1 MSDLLIDEEDLA
13 LLHTKDYHLVFC
25 VGPPGC
31 GKKPQTEAIA
41 SEFRFSK
48 LTLSEIIQKEISSKS
63 KLGLLA
69 EEFLSKNEPLNAKI
83 LTAILVRG
91 IIECPK
97 EYILIVGFP
106 EKLEHAQYFEQ
117 NILNINLIL
126 KFNCPEEVCYRRLKE
141 ESNLEFNKT
150 KEEYAQ
156 IYANMQSDLK
166 ELYDFYNPYSV
177 IREIDTNKT
186 IPEMNT
192 IIKQNLYPLIF
203 CIIGKRYSGK
213 TTLSKVINE
222 KSKVKILDFGKFLEE
237 PDIIKRKNEN
247 EFVVSKLILKLR
259 SIQRYKILIEDFPQ
273 NKEQYTYFVN
283 NCKPITKIYYL
294 KAENS
299 SCLERANKIPM
310 EDPNYTNCS
319 LLDKMLSE
327 FDEKAPFIEFLK
339 KNTNLEEIDVNN
351 HINLTKER
359 MLKQIQPYCVFF
371 NNEMDEEAKNE
382 LFNKLKN
389 NYKYSEIYLPEVISN
404 AVKRK
409 ILEMPPLVPEGEIS
423 KINLTLEQKIDLI
436 RPLLYREDCKNI
448 ILNSF
453 PTNIDELNEFESKL
467 FTINKYIQLTSKKK
481 LANINNENSIAV
493 HFFKK
498 NALLSL
504 NPKTASDYKIE
515 EILDMT
521 KDINIIYGMPQS
533 GKTTFAKYLKEKYSF
548 ELLDFKEMIEKVKK
562 TKVDPEN
569 PDAEPEINF
578 QDLINFLK
586 NYIKN
591 GNLDKKRII
600 LDNFFIQNSPEPFLI
615 DTYEKAIEII
625 KMFGK
630 FRNFYEIE
638 IKEETLIKK
647 YKAKEGI
654 TEELSEDQ
662 KTAFLETL
670 DKPKKL
676 VEDIRQISE
685 NVIKIKCDEPEVKSK
700 QIFDSQFG
708 FNFII
713 IKHEYDIVIEKTMQ
727 LFCARNKI
735 LYINVPYLIYSHF
748 YENDENSKKLETVYG
763 KKILGV
769 ECKNPYDFN
778 EFIYYKYN
786 PIFFEKNLINKI
798 ILEHIGKHYKTIE
811 DSGNFVILTGY
822 FNSDLLK
829 EQDGPYNLPL
839 YEMKNAL
846 ELGEISAFI
855 QISRKEIKQ
864 TEDEVPEEIV
874 IEKPKKEVKE
884 NPEGEGEEGAGEP
897 EEEPPEEENPDGVP
911 KFKPENFKWTS
922 YDGQPRNYVQVL
934 KRLKMYPINVI
945 KSDKCRDDLIK
956 VIKEHLD
963 KYAKK
968 EENKYEG
975 MISIINVGDNIEEET
990 TDIVNKLCELDV
1002 INEEENNEIEKN
1014 EKEKDKENKDKDVK
1028 KSQKN
1033 EKK

>member
-1 MSDLLIDEEDLA
+1 MSDLLIEEEDLA

-31 GKKPQTEAIA
+31 GKKPQMEAIA

-48 LTLSEIIQKEISSKS
+48 LILSEIIQKEISSKS

-389 NYKYSEIYLPEVISN
+389 NYK
-404 AVKRK
+404 VKF
-409 ILEMPPLVPEGEIS
+409 
-423 KINLTLEQKIDLI
+423 QK
-436 RPLLYREDCKNI
+436 
-448 ILNSF
+448 
-453 PTNIDELNEFESKL
+453 
-467 FTINKYIQLTSKKK
+467 
-481 LANINNENSIAV
+481 
-493 HFFKK
+493 
-498 NALLSL
+498 
-504 NPKTASDYKIE
+504 
-515 EILDMT
+515 
-521 KDINIIYGMPQS
+521 
-533 GKTTFAKYLKEKYSF
+533 
-548 ELLDFKEMIEKVKK
+548 
-562 TKVDPEN
+562 
-569 PDAEPEINF
+569 
-578 QDLINFLK
+578 
-586 NYIKN
+586 
-591 GNLDKKRII
+591 
-600 LDNFFIQNSPEPFLI
+600 
-615 DTYEKAIEII
+615 
-625 KMFGK
+625 
-630 FRNFYEIE
+630 
-638 IKEETLIKK
+638 
-647 YKAKEGI
+647 
-654 TEELSEDQ
+654 
-662 KTAFLETL
+662 
-670 DKPKKL
+670 
-676 VEDIRQISE
+676 
-685 NVIKIKCDEPEVKSK
+685 
-700 QIFDSQFG
+700 
-708 FNFII
+708 
-713 IKHEYDIVIEKTMQ
+713 
-727 LFCARNKI
+727 
-735 LYINVPYLIYSHF
+735 
-748 YENDENSKKLETVYG
+748 
-763 KKILGV
+763 
-769 ECKNPYDFN
+769 
-778 EFIYYKYN
+778 
-786 PIFFEKNLINKI
+786 
-798 ILEHIGKHYKTIE
+798 
-811 DSGNFVILTGY
+811 
-822 FNSDLLK
+822 
-829 EQDGPYNLPL
+829 
-839 YEMKNAL
+839 
-846 ELGEISAFI
+846 
-855 QISRKEIKQ
+855 
-864 TEDEVPEEIV
+864 
-874 IEKPKKEVKE
+874 
-884 NPEGEGEEGAGEP
+884 
-897 EEEPPEEENPDGVP
+897 
-911 KFKPENFKWTS
+911 
-922 YDGQPRNYVQVL
+922 
-934 KRLKMYPINVI
+934 
-945 KSDKCRDDLIK
+945 
-956 VIKEHLD
+956 
-963 KYAKK
+963 
-968 EENKYEG
+968 
-975 MISIINVGDNIEEET
+975 
-990 TDIVNKLCELDV
+990 
-1002 INEEENNEIEKN
+1002 
-1014 EKEKDKENKDKDVK
+1014 
-1028 KSQKN
+1028 
-1033 EKK
+1033 